1 MELTRSVNGFSFV
14 SLDFVSVEFGS
25 FDSVS
30 LNPSSQRCFWTT
42 LSKKGETTPDN
53 EKQKRKKC
61 QRTKM
66 SE

>member
-1 MELTRSVNGFSFV
+1 MELTRSVNEFSFV
-14 SLDFVSVEFGS
+14 SLDFGS

-30 LNPSSQRCFWTT
+30 SNPASQRCFWTIS
-42 LSKKGETTPDN
+42 SKKGETTPDK

-61 QRTKM
+61 QKTKM